1 MGGSLLLLAAL
12 YERFA
17 EIFLRGRRPSSSA
30 MSVVRGFAISA
41 SSIWPY
47 GPRRGLL
54 LYLGSG
60 GREKEKRKGR
70 QIVNAPSATRKSP
83 TTEEW
88 RRRARIDSLDS
99 FFTRDII
106 SPGLLLTRVR
116 AAKERALNPRARAP
130 PPARIR
136 RTSVLFRLRFS
147 GYLRGVWPSQSDRSL
162 GVAGG
167 SSLSS
172 LL

>member
-1 MGGSLLLLAAL
+1 
-12 YERFA
+12 
-17 EIFLRGRRPSSSA
+17 
-30 MSVVRGFAISA
+30 
-41 SSIWPY
+41 
-47 GPRRGLL
+47 L
-54 LYLGSG
+54 LYLGRRTRREETRKRETESQRADRQG
-60 GREKEKRKGR
+60 AERDEKESDGR
-70 QIVNAPSATRKSP
+70 MEEAREDRFFGFVLYARYYFAGAIINAT
-83 TTEEW
+83 
-88 RRRARIDSLDS
+88 
-99 FFTRDII
+99 
-106 SPGLLLTRVR
+106 VR
-116 AAKERALNPRARAP
+116 AAKERALNPRAP